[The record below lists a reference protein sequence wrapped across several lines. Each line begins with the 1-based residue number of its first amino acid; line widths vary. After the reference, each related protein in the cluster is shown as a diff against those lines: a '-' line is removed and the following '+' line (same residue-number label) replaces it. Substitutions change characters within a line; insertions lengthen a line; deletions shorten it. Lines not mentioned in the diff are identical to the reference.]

1 MRRKG
6 DDYEQN
12 AIFQTNFTNTCAQE
26 RIIAEHEIGQK
37 FVGKIVKSYYTI
49 LLCRSENLFR
59 QSNK

>member
-26 RIIAEHEIGQK
+26 RIIAEHKIGHK
-37 FVGKIVKSYYTI
+37 NLLEKS
-49 LLCRSENLFR
+49 
-59 QSNK
+59 